1 LVADS
6 GSAADKRSDEMDEEG
21 EEEEESELP
30 AVAPRRKPLARTQK
44 RNLDES
50 APFDRSSPLKIL
62 AIRSDL
68 RREIVLVLAASPYVC
83 NNNNNNRKKKKNKKN
98 I

>member
-1 LVADS
+1 
-6 GSAADKRSDEMDEEG
+6 MDEEG
-21 EEEEESELP
+21 EDDEEEEESVVGLP
-30 AVAPRRKPLARTQK
+30 AVPPRRKPLARTQK

-68 RREIVLVLAASPYVC
+68 RREIVFVLAASPYV
-83 NNNNNNRKKKKNKKN
+83 
-98 I
+98 

>member
-1 LVADS
+1 
-6 GSAADKRSDEMDEEG
+6 MDEEG
-21 EEEEESELP
+21 EDDDEEESVVGLP
-30 AVAPRRKPLARTQK
+30 AVPPRRKPLARTQK

-83 NNNNNNRKKKKNKKN
+83 NNNNNNRKKKKTRRTFR
-98 I
+98 